1 VPWFGKLGLER
12 DVAAAEAGAARSDYE
27 STRRDLALAAATLYS
42 QYYVA
47 TRSLEIN
54 AHHVELMRAM
64 RDSVTASLE
73 AGRGSLRDSLYI
85 QAELAHMEHDAVVL
99 ASERDVL
106 IAQMNELLHRAP
118 AAALPAAPAKLERA
132 PAPELNEAQLEREA
146 RENRPEISAAK
157 QHARAEQARA
167 RRAARDAYPNFTLST
182 SYNSMWDMPEHRW
195 MVGIGFALPIQSAA
209 RAGAEDE
216 ANALQSRYESEAERA
231 SDRATSEV
239 YIARQRVREAE
250 HVLDVFER
258 QLLPLARQQVEA
270 ARADFTASRA
280 TLMDVLGTEKDLR
293 STELNYEIALADDDR
308 RHAELDHALGRMPA
322 SNAED
327 AR

>member
-1 VPWFGKLGLER
+1 MALRVRLCAGALALIFYWVALSDVALADSPNAASAREAKAARTSDSLARNGVLDRDAFVRVVLKQNQSLEAARQSARAAAAHVRATGALPDPMIDASLAPLSVGSSNARLGYEFGIRQEVPWFGKLGLER

-157 QHARAEQARA
+157 QHARA
-167 RRAARDAYPNFTLST
+167 
-182 SYNSMWDMPEHRW
+182 
-195 MVGIGFALPIQSAA
+195 
-209 RAGAEDE
+209 
-216 ANALQSRYESEAERA
+216 
-231 SDRATSEV
+231 
-239 YIARQRVREAE
+239 
-250 HVLDVFER
+250 
-258 QLLPLARQQVEA
+258 
-270 ARADFTASRA
+270 
-280 TLMDVLGTEKDLR
+280 
-293 STELNYEIALADDDR
+293 
-308 RHAELDHALGRMPA
+308 
-322 SNAED
+322 
-327 AR
+327 